1 MRSEIAKLSKMLSST
16 EWPRGA
22 ATLPGIGDADVD
34 LAEFDGFVAGLAASY
49 IRNAPLRVKRIALS
63 RRLAAAFDRTLPS
76 KQDDAILEP
85 YRREWKLLVELSE
98 ALAKT
103 GKLDV
108 EWTD

>member
-1 MRSEIAKLSKMLSST
+1 MRAEIARLSKMLSST
-16 EWPRGA
+16 KWPRGA

-34 LAEFDGFVAGLAASY
+34 LAEFDGFVAGLASSFLQ
-49 IRNAPLRVKRIALS
+49 NAPLRVKRIPLS

-76 KQDDAILEP
+76 MEDDAVLEP

-103 GKLDV
+103 GKL
-108 EWTD
+108 ELAWTD